1 MVDVEFSTPSLPI
14 HTIEKPSHTLDPH
27 VSNPNSVLTST
38 NTYDIND
45 VPKNSSNPSPCIN
58 MGNEMMKPWRASR
71 FPLLPPMAEDN
82 DIYLLEGD
90 VTCDSVNG
98 IISIDFSDRVQ
109 ALAEEN
115 FDQTVWNAG
124 NDAQLPNILQ
134 VLANPTAQGSR
145 FNPLFEASDDD
156 MAMTSVIPTEA
167 QNLLA
172 RNGKVP
178 IHQPSKSPKQW
189 PPVSLRKP
197 LKVSM
202 LSSSSNPLPPP
213 LPRKSKELP
222 HNTTRTSRDSHKAVL
237 IPEESAPIALPN
249 HHEH

>member
-71 FPLLPPMAEDN
+71 FPLLPPMA
-82 DIYLLEGD
+82 
-90 VTCDSVNG
+90 
-98 IISIDFSDRVQ
+98 
-109 ALAEEN
+109 
-115 FDQTVWNAG
+115 WNAG